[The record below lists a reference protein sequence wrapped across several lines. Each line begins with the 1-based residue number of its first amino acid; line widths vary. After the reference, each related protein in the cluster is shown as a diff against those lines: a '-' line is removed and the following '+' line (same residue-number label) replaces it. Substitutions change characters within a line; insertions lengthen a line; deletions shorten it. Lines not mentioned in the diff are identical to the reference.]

1 MKLQVDVHDERFVA
15 CQLPMESTAHITD
28 ATAAV
33 TALREAIAGNRPNQ
47 AEALLLKAL
56 ELEAPRDELLSAIM
70 EQGVP
75 RHVVGTPP
83 PLRPRL
89 IMR

>member
-1 MKLQVDVHDERFVA
+1 M
-15 CQLPMESTAHITD
+15 
-28 ATAAV
+28 
-33 TALREAIAGNRPNQ
+33 REAIAGNRPNQ

-83 PLRPRL
+83 PPRPRL